1 MLSFIILIAIY
12 AINPIK
18 NIIVDI
24 YNNKIDF
31 KDITILILLVI
42 CVLLKSINL

>member
-24 YNNKIDF
+24 HNNKIDF
-31 KDITILILLVI
+31 KDITIISLLVI
-42 CVLLKSINL
+42 CIYLKSINF